1 MHSPELKAMA
11 SKGEGHSLSL
21 PGLSGSLTQTR
32 AIQFEYL
39 ETDMFK
45 TDHYLHP
52 REELLHAMER
62 IYRYRMTTTSG
73 GNLSI
78 REPNGNVWITPAR
91 VDKGS
96 LRRED
101 IVCVLSSG
109 EIEGSRKPSSEL
121 PIHQE
126 IRLRRPDLGGV
137 VHAHP
142 TALVAFSLVHEVP
155 NTRLFHQARN
165 VCGEVGF
172 APYELPGSAA
182 LGSRVAEAFQRGYNC
197 VILENHGVV
206 TAGTTF
212 QQAFRR
218 FETLEFTAK
227 TIIKARLL
235 GGDIRFLDDNKL
247 ALEKQ
252 RKVSLE
258 EFEPSYPSSQENELR
273 RRLCEFVRRAYRQR
287 LFIST
292 QGSYSARI
300 DASSFLITPHQ
311 GDRGTVEVQD
321 LVLVSKGRVETG
333 KAPSRAVTIHEAIY
347 RSHPDVGAVVN
358 AYPVNAT
365 AFSVS
370 GAALDTHTIP
380 ESYVVVRNVGQAP
393 YGMQFGDGRDL
404 AAMFSPSRP
413 ALLLENDGVLVIGS
427 DVLETFDRLEVLE
440 STAEAIIN
448 ARAIGALHPL
458 GHEVSRELDHAFFGI

>member
-1 MHSPELKAMA
+1 
-11 SKGEGHSLSL
+11 
-21 PGLSGSLTQTR
+21 
-32 AIQFEYL
+32 
-39 ETDMFK
+39 MFK
-45 TDHYLHP
+45 TDHYLNP
-52 REELLHAMER
+52 REVLLQAMER

-78 REPNGNVWITPAR
+78 RDPDGNVWITPAR

-101 IVCVLSSG
+101 IVCVSSNG
-109 EIEGSRKPSSEL
+109 KIEGSRKPSSEL

-126 IRLRRPDLGGV
+126 IRQRRPDLGGV

-155 NTRLFHQARN
+155 NTRLFHQSRN
-165 VCGEVGF
+165 ICGEVGF
-172 APYELPGSAA
+172 APYEVPGSAA
-182 LGSRVAEAFQRGYNC
+182 LGRRVADAFQQGYNC

-212 QQAFRR
+212 QEAFRR

-235 GGDIRFLDDNKL
+235 GGDIRFLKDDQL
-247 ALEKQ
+247 ALEKH
-252 RKVSLE
+252 RKVPTE
-258 EFEPSYPSSQENELR
+258 EFEAPYPSSHENEVR
-273 RRLCEFVRRAYRQR
+273 RTLCEFVRRAYRQR

-292 QGSYSARI
+292 QGSYSARL
-300 DASSFLITPHQ
+300 DGSRFLITPHQ
-311 GDRGTVEVQD
+311 GDRGTLEVQD
-321 LVLVSKGRVETG
+321 LVLVDDGRIEQG
-333 KAPSRAVTIHEAIY
+333 KVPSLAVTVHEAIY
-347 RSHPDVGAVVN
+347 RDHPDVGAVVN

-370 GAALDTHTIP
+370 GMPLDTHTIP
-380 ESYVVVRNVGQAP
+380 ESYVVVRNVGLAA

-404 AAMFSPSRP
+404 AGMFSASRP
-413 ALLLENDGVLVIGS
+413 VLLLENDGVLVTGRDI
-427 DVLETFDRLEVLE
+427 LEAFDRLEVLE

-458 GHEVSRELDHAFFGI
+458 SNEVSKELDRAFFGI